1 MLAIVLFLIFIG
13 IRSGDQTSSKAP
25 EIENKKSQ
33 KKYRYAKPSQRIN
46 NFSFDQHKGS
56 KRVLSIRSRNLIVR
70 RGKIGGLKF
79 ALVKKAVLN
88 DGIIKF
94 YYETASENNSKHDS
108 KIIPKITPKRN
119 ANNDTKIISSN
130 NINNKEL
137 TKTFDLIASKES
149 KLLSVLKNVSSIVI
163 HPVTIEFYNNQQLA
177 TSIAASSAVIKLSTK
192 KIVFKHNVTVISG
205 KRQLTVD
212 SLEFNPENR
221 LMTGTNYVFI
231 SQDETIKGKTI
242 TTDLSLQK
250 VYE

>member
-33 KKYRYAKPSQRIN
+33 KRYRYAKPSQRIN

-70 RGKIGGLKF
+70 RGKIGGFKF
-79 ALVKKAVLN
+79 ALVKEAVLN

-94 YYETASENNSKHDS
+94 YYETASDNNSKNDS
-108 KIIPKITPKRN
+108 HMGSTNN
-119 ANNDTKIISSN
+119 ADSDTKNIDSN
-130 NINNKEL
+130 NIDNKEL
-137 TKTFDLIASKES
+137 TKTFDLITSRNSKF
-149 KLLSVLKNVSSIVI
+149 LSVFKNVSSIVI

-177 TSIAASSAVIKLSTK
+177 TSIAAASAVIKLATK
-192 KIVFKHNVTVISG
+192 KIIFKHNVTVISG

-221 LMTGTNYVFI
+221 LLTGTDYVFI
-231 SQDETIKGKTI
+231 SQGETKKGKTI
-242 TTDLSLQK
+242 TTDLNLQR
-250 VYE
+250 VYK